1 MCRNFKVV
9 LQILQHA
16 ENMLKTSRKMLGV
29 RVERVEHVRVELDKV
44 TQLGS
49 IRTTI
54 RTDSELDQA

>member
-1 MCRNFKVV
+1 
-9 LQILQHA
+9 
-16 ENMLKTSRKMLGV
+16 MLGV
-29 RVERVEHVRVELDKV
+29 RVERVKHVRVELDKV

>member
-1 MCRNFKVV
+1 MCRNFKVI

-29 RVERVEHVRVELDKV
+29 RVERVELVRVELDKV